1 MRNKNI
7 AERIKL
13 VLSSKNLSIRSFARA
28 INCADTTI
36 GNIVQHKSEPN
47 YSTIFSILEQFP
59 DISPEWLITGEGDMY
74 VKQLDKEETYEDFY
88 ANHIKEITKIILSKL
103 ESYAES
109 APIESILSSVASE
122 IKPKKSGK
130 NQKTITQ
137 TKAKKQQ

>member
-36 GNIVQHKSEPN
+36 GNIVHDKSEPN

-59 DISPEWLITGEGDMY
+59 DISPEWLITGEGDKY
-74 VKQLDKEETYEDFY
+74 VKNHDKAETYEEFY
-88 ANHIKEITKIILSKL
+88 ANHIKEITKIILNKL
-103 ESYAES
+103 ENYAES
-109 APIESILSSVASE
+109 TPIESILSSVTSE
-122 IKPKKSGK
+122 INHPEGTK

-137 TKAKKQQ
+137 TKAKKH